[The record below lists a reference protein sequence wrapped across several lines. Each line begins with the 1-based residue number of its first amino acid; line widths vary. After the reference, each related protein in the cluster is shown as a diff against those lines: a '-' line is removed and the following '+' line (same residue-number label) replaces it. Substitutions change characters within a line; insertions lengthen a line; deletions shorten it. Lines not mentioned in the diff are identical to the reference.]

1 MNVNYRHSE
10 CTADFNLIKTLITLL
25 ALSLHQSSAEMVKL
39 EKSIM
44 ISTKKEKW
52 DVFKYFYLL

>member
-10 CTADFNLIKTLITLL
+10 CTADFNLIKILITLL
-25 ALSLHQSSAEMVKL
+25 ALSLHHSSAEMVKL

-44 ISTKKEKW
+44 IITKKEKW